1 MLEALKEAWLA
12 KSRDATP
19 EEVPVKHAKGWVVR
33 WTARKTQ
40 GEVKVKHG
48 DTYLGTP
55 KGQSLR
61 SLKAAE
67 RWLGLAPPTPA
78 PSASASAATGS
89 QPGSKAA
96 AARLRERT
104 SAALLGT
111 LADYLATLGQPG
123 AAHTAPAPAPAP
135 DPNPAPAAARAA
147 SAEVAAT
154 VVEQADWA
162 VGGEGSVVGRAAR

>member
-1 MLEALKEAWLA
+1 MFEALKEAWLA

-33 WTARKTQ
+33 WTARKIQ

-67 RWLGLAPPTPA
+67 RWLGLAPPPPPPPHARPLRLRLRRHREPTREQGCGG
-78 PSASASAATGS
+78 AATREDLSCIAGYS
-89 QPGSKAA
+89 RRLSRDSGPTRRRAHRPGPG
-96 AARLRERT
+96 LR
-104 SAALLGT
+104 
-111 LADYLATLGQPG
+111 
-123 AAHTAPAPAPAP
+123 
-135 DPNPAPAAARAA
+135 
-147 SAEVAAT
+147 
-154 VVEQADWA
+154 
-162 VGGEGSVVGRAAR
+162 

>member
-1 MLEALKEAWLA
+1 M
-12 KSRDATP
+12 
-19 EEVPVKHAKGWVVR
+19 VR

-78 PSASASAATGS
+78 PSASASASTGS
-89 QPGSKAA
+89 NTGSKVSRGAKTEPDTAA

-104 SAALLGT
+104 SAALLGA
-111 LADYLATLGQPG
+111 LAD
-123 AAHTAPAPAPAP
+123 
-135 DPNPAPAAARAA
+135 
-147 SAEVAAT
+147 
-154 VVEQADWA
+154 
-162 VGGEGSVVGRAAR
+162 